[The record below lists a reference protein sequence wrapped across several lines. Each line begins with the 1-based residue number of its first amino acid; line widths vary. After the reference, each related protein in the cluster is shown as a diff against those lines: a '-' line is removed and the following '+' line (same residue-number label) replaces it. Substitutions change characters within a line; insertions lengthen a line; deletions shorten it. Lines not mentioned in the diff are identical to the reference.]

1 MKRSMTLFL
10 ALLLLV
16 FSFPINIFAERNL
29 ENTSRNKID
38 SKTNEIQVRQNEFNN
53 ENTNNLQTMQSEPQE
68 GNQAEDKVNNAIAKI
83 RIPVKFKAGSNPD
96 SGYQT
101 LFMRLEP
108 KDNKVVIFSTKDKDI
123 LQNTDPNYINDY
135 VKSNPIDLGLTFAN
149 LFEELKYSFPLDGLS
164 AEDRDAYFNALEKY
178 KSDNGYKYNLLISDG
193 ISLPDDCT
201 GLFDAQTGTILSI
214 EFPKDLST
222 SNVTSMENMFASQPV
237 LDPDVSNWDTS
248 NVTNMAQMFSVT
260 SKANPDVSKW
270 DTSKVIN
277 MDAMFSYA
285 EAAKPDVSKW
295 NTAKVDSMSSMFAD
309 TPLANPDVSKW
320 DTSKVENMERM
331 FYNAVSANPDVS
343 NWNTSK
349 VNNMLLM
356 FAGDDVHTVISNPDV
371 SRWDVSNVGLTLG
384 MFENNSKAN
393 PDVSKWNTAK
403 LWTSSDMFLNATSA
417 KPDVSNWYTPNL
429 AEMIS
434 MFEGAI
440 NADPD
445 VSKWNFRKINEQGR
459 NAYLVDSFKNTSV
472 SELDL
477 RTFKL
482 GDAKM
487 DDTATNTPKLQY
499 IYLPANFTKEFS
511 STNVMS
517 SDFKMQKDG
526 EKASEIMPDSQKSF
540 TFKSTNKDRV
550 YFVPQKANVSVE
562 WLDEDIPEVTRPA
575 DLDIELLANGKS
587 IDANGTITIPKASNK
602 INIKE
607 KDNWLGEFSDLD
619 IFSNGNFIR
628 YSTNN
633 DPIDD
638 YLTDVVASENIVRNK
653 NLIVKNSYR
662 TIIEETELGKKPRTP
677 HNFVKVTVD
686 TTDKS
691 SDNTSFKR
699 VFWVTPNRE
708 INLPVDFNIQAKSGY
723 IFENW
728 KEIGGNRIWK
738 EGEALKGQFKKDTEI
753 VAQYSI
759 DDSRRLIINPSE
771 PIKDKYAYIFGYPDA
786 TIRPEGN
793 LTRAEAAALVIRLAD
808 IKAYDNSSK
817 FSDTEKAAWYNK
829 YVNAAYEKDMLLAED
844 NKIRPNEKITRA
856 EFAKLIS
863 KVDKQ
868 ISKKLPFADTKG
880 HKFEKEI
887 EQAYANGRIEGYPD
901 GSFRPDGEITRA
913 EAAIILNSL
922 FDRSADKD
930 FINKNQD
937 SLKKFKDLDKNHW
950 AYYQLVDAANSH
962 QSKKVESGEM
972 WIKIIK

>member
-1 MKRSMTLFL
+1 M
-10 ALLLLV
+10 
-16 FSFPINIFAERNL
+16 
-29 ENTSRNKID
+29 
-38 SKTNEIQVRQNEFNN
+38 
-53 ENTNNLQTMQSEPQE
+53 
-68 GNQAEDKVNNAIAKI
+68 
-83 RIPVKFKAGSNPD
+83 
-96 SGYQT
+96 
-101 LFMRLEP
+101 
-108 KDNKVVIFSTKDKDI
+108 
-123 LQNTDPNYINDY
+123 
-135 VKSNPIDLGLTFAN
+135 
-149 LFEELKYSFPLDGLS
+149 FE
-164 AEDRDAYFNALEKY
+164 
-178 KSDNGYKYNLLISDG
+178 
-193 ISLPDDCT
+193 
-201 GLFDAQTGTILSI
+201 
-214 EFPKDLST
+214 
-222 SNVTSMENMFASQPV
+222 SQPV
-237 LDPDVSNWDTS
+237 LDPDVSDWNTS
-248 NVTNMAQMFSVT
+248 NVTNMSNMFSIT

-270 DTSKVIN
+270 DTSNVIN
-277 MDAMFSYA
+277 MDEMFSHA
-285 EAAKPDVSKW
+285 EAANPDVSNWDTSSVGNMESMFYNAESANPDVSKW
-295 NTAKVDSMSSMFAD
+295 NTSNVMYTTYMFASD
-309 TPLANPDVSKW
+309 ED
-320 DTSKVENMERM
+320 
-331 FYNAVSANPDVS
+331 
-343 NWNTSK
+343 
-349 VNNMLLM
+349 
-356 FAGDDVHTVISNPDV
+356 HTVISNPDV
-371 SRWDVSNVGLTLG
+371 SRWDVSNVHLTLG

-393 PDVSKWNTAK
+393 PDVSKWNTPK
-403 LWTSSDMFLNATSA
+403 LWTSSDMFKNAKSA

-429 AEMIS
+429 AEMSS
-434 MFEGAI
+434 MFEGAV

-445 VSKWNFRKINEQGR
+445 VSKWNFKKINEQNRDGT
-459 NAYLVDSFKNTSV
+459 VQDSFRNTSV

-482 GDAKM
+482 KNTNLDDA
-487 DDTATNTPKLQY
+487 ATNTPKLQY
-499 IYLPANFTKEFS
+499 IYLPANFSNEFS

-517 SDFKMQKDG
+517 SDFKMQRDG
-526 EKASEIMPDSQKSF
+526 EKASKIMPDSQNSF
-540 TFKSTNKDRV
+540 HFESTDKDRV

-562 WLDEDIPEVTRPA
+562 WLDEDIPEVTRP
-575 DLDIELLANGKS
+575 DNLDVELLANGKS
-587 IDANGTITIPKASNK
+587 IDDNGTVTIPKASNK

-619 IFSNGNFIR
+619 IFSNGDFIT

-653 NLIVKNSYR
+653 KLIVKNSYR

-686 TTDKS
+686 TTDKA
-691 SDNTSFKR
+691 SDNTRFKR

-723 IFENW
+723 VFENW
-728 KEIGGNRIWK
+728 KEIGGNKIWK
-738 EGEALKGQFKKDTEI
+738 KGEELKGQFKKDTEI

-759 DDSRRLIINPSE
+759 EESRGLRIKPSE

-793 LTRAEAAALVIRLAD
+793 LTRADAAALVIRLAD

-829 YVNAAYEKDMLLAED
+829 YVNTAYEKDMLLAED

-913 EAAIILNSL
+913 EAARILNSL

-930 FINKNQD
+930 FIDKNQD

-962 QSKKVESGEM
+962 QSKKVESGEI